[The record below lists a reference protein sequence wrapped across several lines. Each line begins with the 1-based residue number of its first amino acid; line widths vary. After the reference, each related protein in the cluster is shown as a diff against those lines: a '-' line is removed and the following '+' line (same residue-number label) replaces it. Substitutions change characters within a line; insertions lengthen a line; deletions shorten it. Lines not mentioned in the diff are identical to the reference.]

1 MAYGT
6 DDFTNV
12 TGAITVTISGKAN
25 YTGTVTRTYQI
36 TPAPYSI
43 STDSASKV
51 YDGRVLTADGR
62 IDGLVNGETVDF
74 KVTGAQRKVGSSKNI
89 YSLEWTG
96 TAKESNYALASA
108 TVGDLVVSES
118 TEKVVVNVSGGTF
131 TYDGQAHGATVT
143 VSPLPEGYIVAE
155 AASTASATD
164 VTSGVTAT
172 ADKLVIRNAE
182 GEDVTNQLDV
192 TVNPGTIVVTPA
204 AVKVTTPSAAKAYD
218 GTPLTA
224 EGTIAGLVAGETA
237 TLRTTGSQTEAGSSA
252 NTYAIDWDGNAE
264 QSNYAVSEDL
274 GTLTVT
280 AQSITPRPRPVE
292 PRPELLRRY
301 GGRPVRLRL

>member
-143 VSPLPEGYIVAE
+143 VSPLPEGHIVAE

-192 TVNPGTIVVTPA
+192 TVNPGTIVVTPPPLRSPPRA
-204 AVKVTTPSAAKAYD
+204 PPRPTTAPRSRPRAPSPA
-218 GTPLTA
+218 
-224 EGTIAGLVAGETA
+224 
-237 TLRTTGSQTEAGSSA
+237 SSPA
-252 NTYAIDWDGNAE
+252 RRQPSGPPA
-264 QSNYAVSEDL
+264 
-274 GTLTVT
+274 
-280 AQSITPRPRPVE
+280 PRPRRAAAPTPTPSTGTAPPSSPTTRC
-292 PRPELLRRY
+292 PRTSAP
-301 GGRPVRLRL
+301 